1 MHVEGSDFL
10 YHAPISAP
18 GDESLFMN
26 TLLMHCRAGFEGEV
40 CSEIAEHAAR
50 LGVAGYAKAKPH
62 TACAEFIC
70 HEPAGPARLM
80 SELRF
85 SDLIFPRQ
93 WARGEFVQLPESD
106 RISVLLDH
114 LAAYP
119 VCGSLWLEVLDTNDG
134 KELSNFCKKFEAPL
148 RKALLG
154 AGRLVEDANLPRLL
168 LTFKSGREVF
178 AGVAD
183 AGNFAM
189 WPMGIPRLK
198 FPREAPSRST
208 LKLEEAWHHFIP
220 REQWDERLH
229 GDMTGVDLGAA
240 PGGWTYQLV
249 RRGMLVTAIDNGPM
263 AQSLMDTGLVTHLM
277 ADGFTYK
284 PKQTVDWMVCDIVE
298 KPARNAALLETWLGE
313 NLCREAVVNLK
324 LPMKQR
330 YAEVRKLLE
339 RIEDGFKAR
348 GVKVQIGCKQLY
360 HDREEVT
367 CHLRRL
373 DSAKR

>member
-1 MHVEGSDFL
+1 
-10 YHAPISAP
+10 
-18 GDESLFMN
+18 MN
-26 TLLMHCRAGFEGEV
+26 TLFMHCRPGFEGEV

-50 LGVAGYAKAKPH
+50 LNVPGYAKAKPQ

-70 HEPAGPARLM
+70 NDAEGAERLM
-80 SELRF
+80 RELRF
-85 SDLIFPRQ
+85 ADLIFPRQ
-93 WARGEFVQLPESD
+93 WACGAFIQLPETD
-106 RISVLLDH
+106 RISVLLEH
-114 LAAYP
+114 LAGFP
-119 VCGSLWLEVLDTNDG
+119 TFGSVWLEVLDTNDG
-134 KELSNFCKKFEAPL
+134 KELSTFCRKFEAPL
-148 RKALLG
+148 RKALSA
-154 AGRLVEDANLPRLL
+154 AGKLQEDAKPRLL

-178 AGVAD
+178 VGLAP
-183 AGNFAM
+183 AGNSAM

-220 REQWDERLH
+220 RDQWDERLN

-249 RRGMLVTAIDNGPM
+249 KRGMLVTAIDNGPM
-263 AQSLMDTGLVTHLM
+263 AQSLMDTGLVQHLM

-313 NLCREAVVNLK
+313 GLCREAVVNLK

-330 YAEVRKLLE
+330 YAEVRRLLD
-339 RIEDGFKAR
+339 RIEEGFKAR
-348 GVKVQIGCKQLY
+348 GVKVAIGCKQLY

-373 DSAKR
+373 DSAKRR

>member
-1 MHVEGSDFL
+1 
-10 YHAPISAP
+10 
-18 GDESLFMN
+18 MN
-26 TLLMHCRAGFEGEV
+26 TLFMHCRPGFESEV

-50 LGVAGYAKAKPH
+50 LEVAGYAKARPN

-70 HEPAGPARLM
+70 SEPDGAERLM
-80 SELRF
+80 SGQRF
-85 SDLIFPRQ
+85 DQLIYPRQ
-93 WARGEFVQLPESD
+93 WARGVFLDLPETD
-106 RISVLLDH
+106 RISVILGQMADF
-114 LAAYP
+114 P
-119 VCGSLWLEVLDTNDG
+119 VCGSLWLEVVDTNDG

-148 RKALLG
+148 RKALNQ
-154 AGRLVEDANLPRLL
+154 AGKLIDDPRKPRLL

-178 AGVAD
+178 LGLAD
-183 AGNFAM
+183 AGNSAM

-220 REQWDERLH
+220 RDQWDERLS

-263 AQSLMDTGLVTHLM
+263 AESLMDTGLVQHLM

-284 PKQTVDWMVCDIVE
+284 PRQPVDWMVCDIVE

-313 NLCREAVVNLK
+313 GLCREAVVNLK

-330 YAEVRKLLE
+330 YAEVRRLLD
-339 RIEDGFKAR
+339 RIEEGFKER
-348 GVKVQIGCKQLY
+348 GVRVSIGCKQLY

-373 DSAKR
+373 DVAKTARPRKG